1 MKHLIRLVLSVA
13 IGFAIGAVVS
23 LLIPL
28 GKFWISWL
36 GTSTL
41 LTFSIFTLL
50 SIWNW
55 FGHSKSLGWL
65 ILAAFGLRVA
75 VGIGLSLALPSHGW
89 DEPAQNA
96 GYLFY
101 DAYSRDNQAW
111 QLAQSDASILNQTRE
126 EFYTDQYGG
135 ILTIS
140 ALVYRVLSPD
150 AHRAYLV
157 TLLGAFT
164 FSLGVAFFY
173 KAVCDRWDKRL
184 AMLASWFLVLY
195 PDSILFTSSQMR
207 EPFVLG
213 LSMFAFWAVLKW
225 SSRKRWLVLLFFV
238 SMALLTIISSR
249 IALVVFVFLFMVFLL
264 ERIDSIPARMHKFT
278 WVVLILLFIALLY
291 GSWAWL
297 QSSAEW
303 DMLLTER
310 GSGWVSKVI
319 DEIGTQYRIPF
330 LVIYGIAQPVLPA
343 TIAEPTLPLWKVLNI
358 ARASGW
364 YLLAPLLIYAVFS
377 LFRSSKPSERR
388 VWIWIVVFSLLWI
401 VLSSARAGGDQ
412 WDNPRYRANLLP
424 WLVLAGSWAI
434 QQAIHYKDVWLPRWL
449 LVELVFLGF
458 FTNWYFSR
466 YFLVW
471 QRMFFWEMVT
481 WIVGLSAFI
490 ILGGLLYDRFKLLRI
505 RKQKPD
511 QLPNSKSGD
520 KV

>member
-1 MKHLIRLVLSVA
+1 MKHLMRLVFSIA
-13 IGFAIGAVVS
+13 IGFATGAVIA

-41 LTFSIFTLL
+41 LTISIFTLL

-55 FGHSKSLGWL
+55 FGHSNTLGWL
-65 ILAAFGLRVA
+65 ILAVFGLRLM
-75 VGIGLSLALPSHGW
+75 VGIGLSLALPSLGW

-111 QLAQSDASILNQTRE
+111 QLAQSDTSILDQTRE

-135 ILTIS
+135 MLTIS
-140 ALVYRVLSPD
+140 AMVYRVLSPD

-157 TLLGAFT
+157 TILGAFV

-173 KAVCDRWDKRL
+173 KAVGDRWDKHL
-184 AMLASWFLVLY
+184 ATLAAWFLVLY
-195 PDSILFTSSQMR
+195 PDGILYTSSQMR

-213 LSMFAFWAVLKW
+213 FSMIAFWAVLKW
-225 SSRKRWLVLLFFV
+225 SSRKRWLLLLFFV
-238 SMALLTIISSR
+238 SMVLITVISSR
-249 IALVVFVFLFMVFLL
+249 IAVVVFVFMFMVFLL
-264 ERIDSIPARMHKFT
+264 ERIDLIPARLHKFT

-291 GSWAWL
+291 GSWSWL
-297 QSSAEW
+297 QTSAEW

-319 DEIGTQYRIPF
+319 DEIGTQFRIPF

-343 TIAEPTLPLWKVLNI
+343 SIAEPTLPLWKVLNI

-377 LFRSSKPSERR
+377 LFKTSKPSERR
-388 VWIWIVVFSLLWI
+388 VWIWMVVFSLLWI
-401 VLSSARAGGDQ
+401 ALSSARAGGDQ
-412 WDNPRYRANLLP
+412 WDNPRYRANMLP
-424 WLVLAGSWAI
+424 WLILVGSWAI
-434 QQAIHYKDVWLPRWL
+434 RQAILHKDAWLPRWL

-466 YFLVW
+466 YFLLW
-471 QRMFFWEMVT
+471 RRLFFWEMVA
-481 WIVGLSAFI
+481 WIVGLSAL
-490 ILGGLLYDRFKLLRI
+490 ILFGGLLYDRYVMLQA
-505 RKQKPD
+505 RKKQPGES
-511 QLPNSKSGD
+511 PNSQSGND
-520 KV
+520 A